1 MVKKANS
8 NLTINTAVRKDTQ
21 VQTIINLS
29 RVISVPVTYMLN
41 GKKVSL
47 MLPPSSREEL
57 PEGAKV
63 LTSSEYLKV
72 LQSN

>member
-8 NLTINTAVRKDTQ
+8 NLTINTAVKKDTK
-21 VQTIINLS
+21 VETVINLS

-47 MLPPSSREEL
+47 MLSPSTKEVL
-57 PEGAKV
+57 PKGAKL
-63 LTSSEYLKV
+63 LTNSEYLKV
-72 LQSN
+72 VQS

>member
-8 NLTINTAVRKDTQ
+8 NLTINTAVKKDTK
-21 VQTIINLS
+21 VETVINLS

-47 MLPPSSREEL
+47 MLSPSTREVL
-57 PEGAKV
+57 PEGAKL
-63 LTSSEYLKV
+63 LTNSEYLKV
-72 LQSN
+72 VQS